1 MTTLLHEQGPRRS
14 TDKLDRVA
22 SFRRVTAMIATTNA
36 ANWSGISSNDD
47 GQEIDQRVD
56 LELANVNPLHSST
69 LPPSATNQPPPTG
82 KLIGKCFWFIFLL
95 FFFDQCAFRCVPD
108 FFFLPSSF
116 TQACAVLQSRLLPS
130 RSSCCMVFA
139 DYDVSTPCARSSGLL
154 SSADCQFSRASPF
167 ASCLHHHPPLAP
179 SPSRHSSGGLLA
191 T

>member
-1 MTTLLHEQGPRRS
+1 MTPSPSSTTVKRSTNVLTWSWPTSTRSTPRRS
-14 TDKLDRVA
+14 HL
-22 SFRRVTAMIATTNA
+22 RRPTHLLQLG
-36 ANWSGISSNDD
+36 S
-47 GQEIDQRVD
+47 
-56 LELANVNPLHSST
+56 PLVSVF
-69 LPPSATNQPPPTG
+69 G
-82 KLIGKCFWFIFLL
+82 L
-95 FFFDQCAFRCVPD
+95 FFYFFSLTKCAFRCAVPD

-116 TQACAVLQSRLLPS
+116 TQACAALQSRLLPS